1 MKTVLLCTLMQCFLP
16 SASAGKQPERAAW
29 KLLDALCLLQFPL
42 KRPSSPQTLEL
53 QEKPPPHALTQ
64 TATLTADP
72 SSALQRLTSDLSAGV
87 ESCQLACA
95 PASGDSDGAA
105 VVRGVQRAAG
115 AVGGQRVLVLPQ
127 NSVDD
132 VNQHF
137 SVLLPQETVHE
148 CIGGG
153 FGVGQTLGGHAPVPG
168 DVHGGL

>member
-16 SASAGKQPERAAW
+16 SASAGKQPERAAR
-29 KLLDALCLLQFPL
+29 KPLDAHCLVQFPL
-42 KRPSSPQTLEL
+42 KYPSSL
-53 QEKPPPHALTQ
+53 QNAGASGKTPLHALTQ

-87 ESCQLACA
+87 ERFQLACA
-95 PASGDSDGAA
+95 PTSGDSDGAA
-105 VVRGVQRAAG
+105 VVRGVQSAAG

-148 CIGGG
+148 RIGGG

>member
-1 MKTVLLCTLMQCFLP
+1 MYVNAVLP
-16 SASAGKQPERAAW
+16 SQCISRQTAGKSSLETSG
-29 KLLDALCLLQFPL
+29 CPL
-42 KRPSSPQTLEL
+42 SGAVSLERPSSPQNAGASGETPL
-53 QEKPPPHALTQ
+53 HALTQ

-87 ESCQLACA
+87 ESFQLACA

-105 VVRGVQRAAG
+105 VVRGVQSAAG

-148 CIGGG
+148 RIGGG